1 MISNHANI
9 RMQQRAMP
17 SMMIDFLERFGSEMR
32 HEGADVL
39 FMDKAARRRAEKALG
54 GPRALR
60 LIEPFFNSYIVE
72 NGGTVI
78 TCARKNRRFKRDCKR
93 SRH

>member
-1 MISNHANI
+1 MISIHANI
-9 RMQQRAMP
+9 RMQQRSIP
-17 SMMIDFLERFGSEMR
+17 PVIIEFLERFGSEMR

-78 TCARKNRRFKRDCKR
+78 TGARKNRRFKRNCKR
-93 SRH
+93 ARH